1 MQDIGAFGA
10 GLKDLAALPVN
21 ALAGLVN
28 TLNTPI
34 NKGEAFRR
42 GAAGAEPGAMS
53 QNQRAVASLGL
64 LPGYAAGRLAS
75 AAIPAATAA
84 SPLARGLMNI
94 GRAGAV
100 GAAESAPASLAQ
112 VAMGDNAGAVGGL
125 ALGGT
130 LGAGIKSAG
139 MGLRGLGKTT
149 GNVAESMTG
158 IPASDLRK
166 IGFLGNSEYG
176 QKVLAVAENRRQHLN
191 DLGDA
196 FLDRVRNFDQ
206 YLPNAGEIDQI
217 VESLPPIEGKRII
230 EAFEKAKP
238 KIKATPE
245 SAAAIAK
252 IDELQNIVANISKAP
267 KKRITSPEER
277 DAANAQAS
285 EIQKWFVSSNK
296 SKPKIGETVRFIRFG
311 KPVEKSTNFV
321 TGEAEKGMSVY
332 SIGENGA
339 SNQTIRSEF
348 SDRGAYIGT
357 GKVIGFGSDGEPL
370 VENAKNITKATPEE
384 IDKAMYYG
392 VGKRKWEDYLGYP
405 EKGDERVFF
414 PRDPRGEGKI
424 PAAMV
429 RKIRQEYDQ
438 VIGDAFGKESSA
450 YVNALKNGRHE
461 IAKALEEAATESGK
475 PEYAAAMKDYTTK
488 LGALDDVMRKLGGDK
503 KTQEDRIE
511 GYLSNLFQG
520 NKTNQQEAFKR
531 LSDIMG
537 ADFAEKAQLLSDA
550 KRIAPTGTIPLISAH
565 KTGKAGL
572 GGGVLGVGYGVASG
586 NPVLAGTSLLGAAL
600 GSPALSPGL
609 ISVADRVS
617 SMAARPMAGR
627 LARTA
632 GRTGRALLQ
641 AETTER

>member
-1 MQDIGAFGA
+1 MTGEDLGADWGMGAEASAPAGRKPPEDWKATARPKGSAAPIKASVPTWKEAIFPSLSAAGAGPTENLRGLGA
-10 GLKDLAALPVN
+10 GLKDVAALPVN
-21 ALAGLVN
+21 VLAGLVN
-28 TLNTPI
+28 TLNTPTD
-34 NKGEAFRR
+34 KGEAFRR
-42 GAAGAEPGAMS
+42 GAAGVEPGAMS

-94 GRAGAV
+94 GRAGVV

-130 LGAGIKSAG
+130 LGAGIKGAG

-176 QKVLAVAENRRQHLN
+176 QKVLAVAENRREHLN

-252 IDELQNIVANISKAP
+252 IDDLSTI
-267 KKRITSPEER
+267 
-277 DAANAQAS
+277 AA
-285 EIQKWFVSSNK
+285 
-296 SKPKIGETVRFIRFG
+296 GL
-311 KPVEKSTNFV
+311 
-321 TGEAEKGMSVY
+321 M
-332 SIGENGA
+332 
-339 SNQTIRSEF
+339 
-348 SDRGAYIGT
+348 
-357 GKVIGFGSDGEPL
+357 
-370 VENAKNITKATPEE
+370 
-384 IDKAMYYG
+384 
-392 VGKRKWEDYLGYP
+392 
-405 EKGDERVFF
+405 DES
-414 PRDPRGEGKI
+414 GKI
-424 PAAMV
+424 PATMV

-461 IAKALEEAATESGK
+461 IAKALEQAAQESGN
-475 PEYAAAMKDYTTK
+475 PGYVTAMKDYTTK

-550 KRIAPTGTIPLISAH
+550 KRIAPTGSIPLISAH

-617 SMAARPMAGR
+617 SVAARPMAGR